1 MPTTGGE
8 SRYFAVDKGD
18 YARCR
23 NVRYAGAQ
31 VYFFMR
37 LSDASIMADFINHSY
52 LPLGVPL
59 SKRHKNVAYPV
70 RAESVDRLIA
80 DYKLHPPH
88 FTIFDFEINLLLAHD
103 LRDESH
109 RGDAAESKTAQLR
122 ARRRDVGAW
131 LASESNRAKLDRVF
145 EEEVAGPIRR
155 ATDVYFT
162 KQTLDGMPFYDLF
175 SVRPK
180 GSFNYVLR
188 YTLHGA
194 EMFRAMRERLYERV
208 VRTVFASDAYE
219 ITRVAHA
226 TDTHETVD
234 ASSTH
239 DYNFKSYDVWIS
251 GREAPVRLHHVFGS
265 KDFGHGE
272 GSFEEQHLSM
282 FGRMNLGIANLRR
295 FGGLTTRGWDE
306 AVRRLRGASSRAR
319 ALAFLRAYLR
329 HYGTADAESVAA
341 TIDLGWL
348 ESDPAYGKHIRKNPI
363 EDAENRLASLG
374 EARYRARALMHYQ
387 PYLDCMRMPDRI
399 GVDSLAFELKV
410 RYLEGEGVC
419 ASRSHTNNMGR
430 RLGRARTRTQRKR
443 RARTRRVQRKRRAR
457 TRRVQRKRRATNT
470 VR

>member
-1 MPTTGGE
+1 MPATVPTTVPTTGGE
-8 SRYFAVDKGD
+8 SRYFAVGKGD

-23 NVRYAGAQ
+23 NIRYAGAQ

-37 LSDASIMADFINHSY
+37 LSDESILTEFINHSY

-59 SKRHKNVAYPV
+59 NRRHQNVAFPV
-70 RAESVDRLIA
+70 RPGKVGKLIA
-80 DYKLHPPH
+80 DFKLHPPH

-109 RGDAAESKTAQLR
+109 RGDAAASKAAQLR
-122 ARRRDVGAW
+122 APRKDVSAW
-131 LASESNRAKLDRVF
+131 LASERNRAELDRIF
-145 EEEVAGPIRR
+145 EEEVAAPIRR
-155 ATDVYFT
+155 ASGVHFA

-208 VRTVFASDAYE
+208 VRAVFASDAYE
-219 ITRVAHA
+219 IERVAHA
-226 TDTHETVD
+226 ADTHEKVD
-234 ASSTH
+234 AASTH

-251 GREAPVRLHHVFGS
+251 GRAAPVRLHHAFGS

-272 GSFEEQHLSM
+272 GSFAEQHLSM

-295 FGGLTTRGWDE
+295 FGGRTTREWDG
-306 AVRRLRGASSRAR
+306 AVRRLRDPSARAR
-319 ALAFLRAYLR
+319 SLAFLRAYLR
-329 HYGTADAESVAA
+329 HYKADDPDGVAS

-348 ESDPAYGKHIRKNPI
+348 ESDAAYGKHIRNNPI
-363 EDAENRLASLG
+363 QDAESRLATLG
-374 EARYRARALMHYQ
+374 ETRYRARALMHYQ
-387 PYLDCMRMPDRI
+387 PYLDRMRMPDRI
-399 GVDSLAFELKV
+399 GVGSFVFELKV

-419 ASRSHTNNMGR
+419 ASRSHTNHMGR
-430 RLGRARTRTQRKR
+430 RLGRARTRKRRRRTRAPTRQRRRRTRR
-443 RARTRRVQRKRRAR
+443 RARTLR
-457 TRRVQRKRRATNT
+457 
-470 VR
+470 